1 VGPGRRIL
9 HHLIHHAAG
18 VRRIKRGAMPGGA
31 GSLFVIADVLLWTLS
46 YALSFLIRF
55 DGAIPHHYVRAMPQV
70 LLLFLPVKLAWTMGF
85 RLYRITWKL
94 VGLMEIVAV
103 WKAATG
109 AALTLA
115 GSLFLLQEIWA
126 FGTFPR
132 SVLVLDYLLST
143 GFVATARLGRRLL
156 DEGFLV
162 RRRKTGGTRAL
173 LVGAGTAGELIAR
186 SMLNA
191 EQAVYEPVGFIDD
204 DAAKHGRY
212 IYGLKV
218 LGGKEAI
225 PAAVRTF
232 AVEEVV
238 ISIVSASAGQVR
250 DVIRF
255 ARDAGIQRVRV
266 LPSINE
272 LLAGDVTV
280 KDLRE
285 VNVEDLLG
293 RELVRLDSRPVN
305 AFLKGQTVLVTG
317 AGGSIGSE
325 LARQVARSEAGR
337 LLLLDIN
344 ETALF
349 DLHNEIGGPQGAPQ
363 VLPLIADVRDAD
375 KMHRIFATWQPDVVY
390 HAAAYKHVP
399 LMEAHPDEAVRT
411 NILGTLAVAEAAL
424 GAGTHAFVLISSDK
438 AVHATSVM
446 GATKRVAE
454 MLMKALNARGET
466 RFIGVRFGNVLG
478 SRGSVIPVMQE
489 QIRRGGPVTIT
500 HPEMTR
506 YFMSTREAVALV
518 LQASAT
524 PAPHDLFMLDMG
536 KPIRILDLAEELIRL
551 SGLEPD
557 TDIPIVFTGIRPG
570 ERLHEALSTAEESLE
585 RTPLPGVFAVG
596 SNGESEEVMVRLAIR
611 ELDRMSRAMDF
622 PGVRRMLGR
631 LVAAPDRIFHR
642 DAAPRRAPST
652 LPLPAA
658 PPRTGDVPVTGG

>member
-1 VGPGRRIL
+1 MLRRMIGQ
-9 HHLIHHAAG
+9 ASG
-18 VRRIKRGAMPGGA
+18 VWRRVRRGVHGGP
-31 GSLFVIADVLLWTLS
+31 GSLFGCVDVLLWTLS
-46 YALSFLIRF
+46 FGLAFVIRF

-70 LLLFLPVKLAWTMGF
+70 LMLFLPVKLAWAMGF

-115 GSLFLLQEIWA
+115 GGLFLLQELWA

-143 GFVATARLGRRLL
+143 GFLAVSRLGRRLL

-162 RRRKTGGTRAL
+162 KRRKAGGRRVL

-186 SMLNA
+186 SMLNG
-191 EQAVYEPVGFIDD
+191 EQAEYVPVGFIDD

-218 LGGKEAI
+218 FGGKEAI

-232 AVEEVV
+232 DVAEVV

-250 DVIRF
+250 DFIRF
-255 ARDAGIQRVRV
+255 ARDAGVTRVRV

-280 KDLRE
+280 QDLRD

-293 RELVRLDSRPVN
+293 RDLIRLDSHPVN
-305 AFLKGQTVLVTG
+305 AFVKGQTVLVTG

-325 LARQVARSEAGR
+325 LARQLARSDAGP
-337 LLLLDIN
+337 LLLLDSN

-349 DLHNEIGGPQGAPQ
+349 DLHNEIGGPRAAPQ
-363 VLPLIADVRDAD
+363 VHPIIADVRDAD
-375 KMHRIFATWQPDVVY
+375 KMHRIFAMWHPHVVY

-399 LMEAHPDEAVRT
+399 LMEAHPDEAVQT

-424 GAGTHAFVLISSDK
+424 GAGTHTFVLISSDK

-446 GATKRVAE
+446 GATKRLAE
-454 MLMKALNARGET
+454 VLMKALNGRGGT
-466 RFIGVRFGNVLG
+466 RFLSVRFGNVLG

-518 LQASAT
+518 LQASAA
-524 PAPHDLFMLDMG
+524 PATHDLFMLDMG

-557 TDIPIVFTGIRPG
+557 RDIPIVFTGIRPG
-570 ERLHEALSTAEESLE
+570 ERLHEALFTAEESLE
-585 RTPLPGVFAVG
+585 RTSLPGVFAVE
-596 SNGESEEVMVRLAIR
+596 STGEMEEVMVRLAIR
-611 ELDRMSRAMDF
+611 ELDRMSRAMDVA
-622 PGVRRMLGR
+622 GVRRMLAQ
-631 LVAAPDRIFHR
+631 LVAEPGRIFLR
-642 DAAPRRAPST
+642 DAGPRPAPPALT
-652 LPLPAA
+652 LPALS
-658 PPRTGDVPVTGG
+658 PRAGDIPVTGG

>member
-1 VGPGRRIL
+1 MPHVNGWAAGILRWVRRGAILGGPGAVFGI
-9 HHLIHHAAG
+9 
-18 VRRIKRGAMPGGA
+18 V
-31 GSLFVIADVLLWTLS
+31 DVLLWTLS
-46 YALSFLIRF
+46 YGLAFLIRF
-55 DGAIPHHYVRAMPQV
+55 DGTAAHQYLPAMPQV
-70 LLLFLPVKLAWTMGF
+70 LMLFLPVKLAWNMCF
-85 RLYRITWKL
+85 RLYRLTWEI
-94 VGLMEIVAV
+94 VGLIEIVAV
-103 WKAATG
+103 WKAATC
-109 AALTLA
+109 ALLTLA

-143 GFVATARLGRRLL
+143 GFVAISRLARRLL
-156 DEGFLV
+156 DEGLIL
-162 RRRKTGGTRAL
+162 RRRKTSGTRVL

-186 SMLNA
+186 SMLNGKQA
-191 EQAVYEPVGFIDD
+191 EYQPVGFIDD

-218 LGGKEAI
+218 LGGREAI
-225 PAAVRTF
+225 PAAVRRLD
-232 AVEEVV
+232 VEEVV

-250 DVIRF
+250 DVIQF
-255 ARDAGIQRVRV
+255 AREAGIKRVRV

-293 RELVRLDSRPVN
+293 REPVRLDTRPVN
-305 AFLKGQTVLVTG
+305 DFLKGQTVLVTG
-317 AGGSIGSE
+317 AGGSIGGE
-325 LARQVARSEAGR
+325 LARQLARSEAGQ
-337 LLLLDIN
+337 LLLLDVN

-349 DLHNEIGGPQGAPQ
+349 DLHNEIGDPRAAPQ
-363 VLPLIADVRDAD
+363 VHTVIADVRDAE
-375 KMHRIFATWQPDVVY
+375 KMHRVFAMWRPTIVY

-411 NILGTLAVAEAAL
+411 NILGTLAVAEAGL
-424 GAGTHAFVLISSDK
+424 GAGMQTFVLISSDK

-454 MLMKALNARGET
+454 ILMKALNARGET
-466 RFIGVRFGNVLG
+466 RFIAVRFGNVLG
-478 SRGSVIPVMQE
+478 SRGSVIPIMQE

-518 LQASAT
+518 LQASAAPT
-524 PAPHDLFMLDMG
+524 PHDIFMLDMG
-536 KPIRILDLAEELIRL
+536 KPIRIFDLARELIRL

-557 TDIPIVFTGIRPG
+557 KDIPIVFTGIRPG
-570 ERLHEALSTAEESLE
+570 ERLHEALSTPEEHLE
-585 RTPLPGVFAVG
+585 RTLLPGVFAVG
-596 SNGESEEVMVRLAIR
+596 SNGQLEEVMVRLAIR

-622 PGVRRMLGR
+622 PGVRRMLGQ
-631 LVAAPDRIFHR
+631 LVAARERIFLR
-642 DAAPRRAPST
+642 DTGPQPAPAT
-652 LPLPAA
+652 LTVPAS
-658 PPRTGDVPVTGG
+658 PPRMGDVPVIGG